1 MEPIELQLGF
11 DLEKL
16 RTDSKVA
23 GKVIQDGVAGEAAT
37 SSSTAKNADPL
48 LRMSASA
55 EALRRELLGVGK
67 LLDDNEKR
75 YGNTLKLLERQRDAA
90 KELFAFTKGESG
102 GVGGGGSGSGA
113 GGGAGAAGGKRE
125 SSMLS
130 HARGMQL
137 VHALQQVEQMAMHGF
152 SESSILRGVG
162 SMLSTLGPA
171 GMLGGMIFNTAA
183 AGREL
188 EVSEGRTRLEMYR
201 RGGNLARQT
210 YHDLTSGAMAGSEFT
225 GWQKGSPQEL
235 GLTNPEMARV
245 VQSLMHAQGNL
256 SNVWDVTKLQA
267 GYGAGDEATRFLG
280 ALSSQGQQGSRRE
293 IAQVIGLYLAQGL
306 DRGHFGQSF
315 DFMTRAVASAVTGV
329 INVSELARTAQF
341 IGSAGDRFKGDTA
354 SAHTMLSALEG
365 MAGGRTGAASKY
377 FALRAAGL
385 GSGANYWQASLAV
398 SRGLNMTGGVTTRQT
413 IGAYLREAPDI
424 ESAWRAGNRA
434 YAANR
439 LAMLSGQTPAMAED
453 MLQAYFAGGGAE
465 DVTAGREGK
474 INAAIDQARVPEADR
489 KHADDENRKQWLLNR
504 EAYYRSRS
512 QGTRQSRGSD
522 YLESEHDIKSIE
534 QFESLYGRSNYGQ
547 SRTNVIESG
556 EYKPGQ
562 RTHDAQDMY
571 FPPGSP
577 VYVAVAGVVTNIG
590 QAMKDSRYGW
600 YVEVTD
606 DQGRAYRYVHLAEK
620 PSCATG
626 DRLAAGTLLGHTM
639 KNTFP
644 GGDKSHLHMSVRD
657 RAGRA
662 LNPYSAMGVKGLNT
676 LVSGLKKASE
686 EPATSNNNTTESG
699 VSYDDMP
706 GGVAPEDYTGP
717 PISALGRG
725 RNNVTFDV
733 HIHDHRVSVTQRA
746 SRESSGNGVAL
757 ARQGLG

>member
-16 RTDSKVA
+16 RADSKTA
-23 GKVIQDGVAGEAAT
+23 GKVIQDGVAGEAAA
-37 SSSTAKNADPL
+37 SSSTAKSTDPL

-90 KELFAFTKGESG
+90 KELFAATKGESG
-102 GVGGGGSGSGA
+102 GVGGGGSGGTGSGS
-113 GGGAGAAGGKRE
+113 GGGKRE

-171 GMLGGMIFNTAA
+171 GMIGGMIFNTAA

-188 EVSEGRTRLEMYR
+188 EVGEGRTRLEMYR
-201 RGGNLARQT
+201 RGGNAARQT

-225 GWQKGSPQEL
+225 GWQKGSPQDL
-235 GLTNPEMARV
+235 GLTNPEMARI
-245 VQSLMHAQGNL
+245 VQGLMRAQGNL
-256 SNVWDVTKLQA
+256 SNTWDVTKLQA
-267 GYGAGDEATRFLG
+267 GYGAGDEATKFLG

-329 INVSELARTAQF
+329 VNVSELARTAQF
-341 IGSAGDRFKGDTA
+341 IGAAGDRFKGDTA
-354 SAHTMLSALEG
+354 SGHTMLSALEG
-365 MAGGRTGAASKY
+365 MAGGRTGAASRY

-398 SRGLNMTGGVTTRQT
+398 SRGLNMAGGVTTRQT
-413 IGAYLREAPDI
+413 IGAYLQEAPDI

-453 MLQAYFAGGGAE
+453 MLQAYFAGGGSE
-465 DVTAGREGK
+465 DVTAGRESK

-489 KHADDENRKQWLLNR
+489 THADDENRKQWLLNR
-504 EAYYRSRS
+504 EAYYRDRSR
-512 QGTRQSRGSD
+512 GARQSRGSD
-522 YLESEHDIKSIE
+522 YLEGEHDIKSTE

-547 SRTNVIESG
+547 PRSNVIENG

-577 VYVAVAGVVTNIG
+577 VYLAVAGVVTGIG

-606 DQGRAYRYVHLAEK
+606 EQGRVYRYVHLAEK
-620 PSCATG
+620 PPCAVG
-626 DRLAAGTLLGHTM
+626 DSLAAGTPLGRTM
-639 KNTFP
+639 PNAFP

-662 LNPYSAMGVKGLNT
+662 LSPYSAIGIKGLNT
-676 LVSGLKKASE
+676 LVNGLKYKAGDGESTA
-686 EPATSNNNTTESG
+686 PVGNTENG
-699 VSYDDMP
+699 VSVDDMP
-706 GGVAPEDYTGP
+706 GGVPSEDYTGGP
-717 PISALGRG
+717 VSALGRG
-725 RNNVTFDV
+725 RSNVTFDV
-733 HIHDHRVSVTQRA
+733 HVHDHRVSVTQRA